1 MWLGLWNRL
10 AKSLGLSP
18 RSLGEKGERAA
29 ARYLEERGFTIVARG
44 LRDRLSEI
52 DLIAVEGRTVVFVEV
67 KTRASA
73 DHGRPEEAVDRDKQ
87 QRLTRAALAY
97 LKKKNLLQNA
107 TRFDVIGIVWPDEK
121 SPPAITHIR
130 NAFQASGRD
139 SFYS

>member
-1 MWLGLWNRL
+1 MWLALWNRL
-10 AKSLGLSP
+10 AKSLGLLP

-73 DHGRPEEAVDRDKQ
+73 DHGRPEEAVDREKQ
-87 QRLTRAALAY
+87 QRLTRAALAF
-97 LKKKNLLQNA
+97 LKKKKLLQHA
-107 TRFDVIGIVWPDEK
+107 ARFDVIGIVWPDEK

-130 NAFQASGRD
+130 NAFQATGRD
-139 SFYS
+139 SFFS